1 MITHLSVRDQI
12 DLISKKEIKVEE
24 LFQEYLSNI
33 EKLNPKLNAI
43 VSLRDKDWIIDKAKA
58 QDEQKVDVTRKQ
70 ILFKRSTLK
79 TSRVFLRDFFKTE
92 EKEILLTKNGI

>member
-33 EKLNPKLNAI
+33 EKLNPKP
-43 VSLRDKDWIIDKAKA
+43 VSYTHLRAH
-58 QDEQKVDVTRKQ
+58 ETV
-70 ILFKRSTLK
+70 
-79 TSRVFLRDFFKTE
+79 
-92 EKEILLTKNGI
+92 

>member
-1 MITHLSVRDQI
+1 MITHLSVREQI

-43 VSLRDKDWIIDKAKA
+43 VSLRDKDWIIDLSLIHIS
-58 QDEQKVDVTRKQ
+58 EPTRPY
-70 ILFKRSTLK
+70 
-79 TSRVFLRDFFKTE
+79 
-92 EKEILLTKNGI
+92 

>member
-43 VSLRDKDWIIDKAKA
+43 VSLRDKDWILSLIH
-58 QDEQKVDVTRKQ
+58 
-70 ILFKRSTLK
+70 I
-79 TSRVFLRDFFKTE
+79 
-92 EKEILLTKNGI
+92 

>member
-1 MITHLSVRDQI
+1 MITHLSVREQI

-43 VSLRDKDWIIDKAKA
+43 VSLRDKDWIFD
-58 QDEQKVDVTRKQ
+58 
-70 ILFKRSTLK
+70 
-79 TSRVFLRDFFKTE
+79 
-92 EKEILLTKNGI
+92 

>member
-43 VSLRDKDWIIDKAKA
+43 ISLLSLIHI
-58 QDEQKVDVTRKQ
+58 
-70 ILFKRSTLK
+70 
-79 TSRVFLRDFFKTE
+79 
-92 EKEILLTKNGI
+92 

>member
-33 EKLNPKLNAI
+33 EK
-43 VSLRDKDWIIDKAKA
+43 
-58 QDEQKVDVTRKQ
+58 
-70 ILFKRSTLK
+70 RSEEH
-79 TSRVFLRDFFKTE
+79 TSELQSHS
-92 EKEILLTKNGI
+92 